1 MIQRSEKQKNK
12 SEMGEYVVF
21 LVESGYAAWD
31 ESVGAYVFME
41 GVDTTQTMK
50 EFIAKGKREKNES
63 IS

>member
-31 ESVGAYVFME
+31 ESVGAYVFVE
-41 GVDTTQTMK
+41 GVDTKHTMK
-50 EFIAKGKREKNES
+50 EFIAKGKRKIHES
-63 IS
+63 IG

>member
-41 GVDTTQTMK
+41 GVNTTQTMK

>member
-41 GVDTTQTMK
+41 GVDTTHTMK
-50 EFIAKGKREKNES
+50 EFIAKGKRKTHES
-63 IS
+63 IG

>member
-1 MIQRSEKQKNK
+1 MIQPNDKKRSK